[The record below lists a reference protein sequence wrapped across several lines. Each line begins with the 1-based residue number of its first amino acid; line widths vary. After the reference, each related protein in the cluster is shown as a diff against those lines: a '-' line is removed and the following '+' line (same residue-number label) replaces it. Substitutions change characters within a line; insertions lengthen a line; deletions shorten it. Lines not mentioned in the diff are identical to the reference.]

1 MSIKMNTLQFSDFES
16 ITRIEINDMDG
27 LEITQTL
34 LYDNTD
40 YDFAYLEK
48 DEVKALYLFLK
59 EHYAT
64 NGNH

>member
-1 MSIKMNTLQFSDFES
+1 MNTLQFSDYES
-16 ITRIEINDMDG
+16 FTRIKINNNGG
-27 LEITQTL
+27 LEIIQTL

-59 EHYAT
+59 EHYET